1 MAELPSLHSCLY
13 MRAENERITAK
24 YKRLKARYTELVSQT
39 SNRPVNFSATTRA
52 PTGLVDHKGTQT
64 VVSRDTHDINQD
76 KQSTKLLQTHALL
89 VRKYEKELATNTEN
103 SETIS
108 NLKISNSKLESELR
122 SAREK
127 LHKTSVALEKYKQQ
141 TEKKLQN
148 DKEEIFKL
156 TAERDSIRYEHERLK
171 SEMRGIDKNFFDEIE
186 DLKYALQESAKLNK
200 IYEKTLQ
207 SVCRKSKVD
216 YQEALL
222 NVVSKC
228 RKSGN
233 EKGP

>member
-1 MAELPSLHSCLY
+1 MYAD
-13 MRAENERITAK
+13 
-24 YKRLKARYTELVSQT
+24 
-39 SNRPVNFSATTRA
+39 F
-52 PTGLVDHKGTQT
+52 
-64 VVSRDTHDINQD
+64 
-76 KQSTKLLQTHALL
+76 
-89 VRKYEKELATNTEN
+89 RKYEKELATNTEN
-103 SETIS
+103 SEKIS
-108 NLKISNSKLESELR
+108 NLKISNSKLETELR
-122 SAREK
+122 TAREK

-148 DKEEIFKL
+148 DKEEIFKV
-156 TAERDSIRYEHERLK
+156 TAERDSIRYEYEKLK

-207 SVCRKSKVD
+207 NVCKKTKVD

-228 RKSGN
+228 KTSGFD
-233 EKGP
+233 KGSWVIVSRRCALQVL

>member
-1 MAELPSLHSCLY
+1 MLTDLS
-13 MRAENERITAK
+13 
-24 YKRLKARYTELVSQT
+24 V
-39 SNRPVNFSATTRA
+39 
-52 PTGLVDHKGTQT
+52 
-64 VVSRDTHDINQD
+64 
-76 KQSTKLLQTHALL
+76 LLFFF
-89 VRKYEKELATNTEN
+89 RKYEKELATNTEN
-103 SETIS
+103 SEAIS

-122 SAREK
+122 STREK
-127 LHKTSVALEKYKQQ
+127 HHKTSLALEKYKQQ

-222 NVVSKC
+222 KVVSKC
-228 RKSGN
+228 RKLEH
-233 EKGP
+233 EKCS